1 MDTGHFSLKE
11 FDRYDTVHRAS
22 NSVRPL
28 EDCAVS
34 PVQSQASV
42 EASGE
47 TPARILVVEDERIV
61 AHDLASALREL
72 GYAVPA
78 TVATGEEA
86 VERARELQPDVVLM
100 DIRLPG
106 AIDGIRAASS
116 IRQEHDIAVIYL
128 TAHSDDETLRRAMQT
143 EPVGYLVK
151 PFSPPQLRCAIEI
164 ALHRREINARLHE
177 RQRWL
182 ATRMRCADDAEAAE
196 EAGPKVSYLNLVA
209 EALAGW
215 RLGESERE
223 KRMAE
228 HIADLEAAN
237 RELENFTCS
246 VARDLRGPLRGIDGL
261 SQSLIE
267 DHAANLGP
275 QGLRTLRQVREAAGR
290 MRQVI
295 DNLLVLSIDDLLLLS
310 QVSKTEARR
319 DTIDLSRIAMGV
331 VAQLRE
337 SSPQREVKVVIERDV
352 RADADASLLRI
363 VLENLLGNAWK
374 FTGEVE
380 HARIEFGAFD
390 RDGSKVFFVRD
401 NGAGFDMKEA
411 EKLFVAFQRLDS
423 AGQFEGNGLGLA
435 IAQRAINRH
444 GGRIW
449 AEGAPARGA
458 TFYFAL

>member
-1 MDTGHFSLKE
+1 L
-11 FDRYDTVHRAS
+11 RLRA
-22 NSVRPL
+22 RLL
-28 EDCAVS
+28 EDFAMSAIRSQVC
-34 PVQSQASV
+34 QSEAPTDAPGAAS
-42 EASGE
+42 
-47 TPARILVVEDERIV
+47 ARILVVEDERIV
-61 AHDLASALREL
+61 ARDLASALTEL

-86 VERARELQPDVVLM
+86 IARVRELRPDLVLM

-106 AIDGIRAASS
+106 AVDGIQAASS
-116 IRQEHDIAVIYL
+116 VREEHGIPVIYL

-164 ALHRREINARLHE
+164 ALHRRQINERLHE

-182 ATRMRCADDAEAAE
+182 TARLRCADDPAADQDG
-196 EAGPKVSYLNLVA
+196 GPTVSYLNLVA
-209 EALAGW
+209 EAVAGW
-215 RLGESERE
+215 RLGEADFE
-223 KRMAE
+223 KRLAD
-228 HIADLEAAN
+228 HIAELEAAN

-275 QGLRTLRQVREAAGR
+275 EGLRTLRQVRETAGR

-310 QVSKTEARR
+310 QVAKTEPRR
-319 DTIDLSRIAMGV
+319 NTIDLSRIATDV
-331 VAQLRE
+331 VAQLQQ
-337 SSPQREVKVVIERDV
+337 SAPQRTVKVVVERDV
-352 RADADASLLRI
+352 RVEGDASLLRI

-380 HARIEFGAFD
+380 HARVEFGAID
-390 RDGSKVFFVRD
+390 KDGTRVCFVRD
-401 NGAGFDMKEA
+401 NGAGFDMKDVDQ
-411 EKLFVAFQRLDS
+411 LFVAFHRLAS
-423 AGQFEGNGLGLA
+423 ADRFDGNGLGLA
-435 IAQRAINRH
+435 IAQRAISRH

-449 AEGAPARGA
+449 AQGAPGRGA
-458 TFYFAL
+458 TFYFSL

>member
-1 MDTGHFSLKE
+1 MSPDQSLATA
-11 FDRYDTVHRAS
+11 D
-22 NSVRPL
+22 
-28 EDCAVS
+28 
-34 PVQSQASV
+34 
-42 EASGE
+42 ASGVN
-47 TPARILVVEDERIV
+47 PARILVVEDERIV
-61 AHDLASALREL
+61 ARDLAGALTEM
-72 GYAVPA
+72 GYVVPA
-78 TVATGEEA
+78 TVATGEDAIEQ
-86 VERARELQPDVVLM
+86 VRGLLPDVVLM

-106 AIDGIRAASS
+106 SMDGIEAASAV
-116 IRQEHDIAVIYL
+116 REEHDIPVIFL

-151 PFSPPQLRCAIEI
+151 PFFPPQLRCAIEI
-164 ALHRREINARLHE
+164 ALHRREINARLRE
-177 RQRWL
+177 RQQWL
-182 ATRMRCADDAEAAE
+182 AARLRCGGEAV
-196 EAGPKVSYLNLVA
+196 AGQGAPRVSYLNLVA

-215 RLGESERE
+215 RLGEAEFER
-223 KRMAE
+223 RL
-228 HIADLEAAN
+228 ADQIEELEAAN

-275 QGLRTLRQVREAAGR
+275 EGLKTLRQVRQTAGR

-295 DNLLVLSIDDLLLLS
+295 DNLLLLSIDDLLLLS
-310 QVSKTEARR
+310 RVAKAEPRTAM
-319 DTIDLSRIAMGV
+319 IDLSSIASNV
-331 VAQLRE
+331 VAQLRQTT
-337 SSPQREVKVVIERDV
+337 PQRSVKVVIEEDIRIEG
-352 RADADASLLRI
+352 DASLLQI

-380 HARIEFGAFD
+380 HARIEFGAID
-390 RDGSKVFFVRD
+390 KGQSRVCFVRD

-411 EKLFVAFQRLDS
+411 DKLFVAFHRLDS
-423 AGQFEGNGLGLA
+423 TSQFEGNGLGLA

-449 AEGAPARGA
+449 AESAPGRGA

>member
-22 NSVRPL
+22 NLVRPL

-128 TAHSDDETLRRAMQT
+128 TAHFDDETLRRAMQT

-164 ALHRREINARLHE
+164 ALHRREINARLRE

-267 DHAANLGP
+267 EHAANLGP
-275 QGLRTLRQVREAAGR
+275 EGVRTLRQVRETAGH

-295 DNLLVLSIDDLLLLS
+295 DNLLLLSIDDLLLLS
-310 QVSKTEARR
+310 RVAKAEPRKKL
-319 DTIDLSRIAMGV
+319 IDVSRIATDIV
-331 VAQLRE
+331 NQLRQ
-337 SSPQREVKVVIERDV
+337 SAPQRVVKVVIERDV
-352 RADADASLLRI
+352 QVDGDAPLLRI
-363 VLENLLGNAWK
+363 VLESLLSNAWK
-374 FTGEVE
+374 FTGQAE
-380 HARIEFGAFD
+380 HARIEFGAID
-390 RDGSKVFFVRD
+390 KDGTRVCFVRD
-401 NGAGFDMKEA
+401 NGAGFDMTHA
-411 EKLFVAFQRLDS
+411 HKLFVAFQCLDS
-423 AGQFEGNGLGLA
+423 SDRFGGNGLGLA
-435 IAQRAINRH
+435 IA
-444 GGRIW
+444 
-449 AEGAPARGA
+449 
-458 TFYFAL
+458 